1 MGLPCG
7 VMLTDVQAA
16 KVADAQQAAYFRSEL
31 AAEREFLLIGIAKR
45 QALIHRPGDAGRRMR
60 ASMRSAEAEVR
71 YLERLIAG
79 LDSRFG
85 RADAADV
92 NR

>member
-1 MGLPCG
+1 
-7 VMLTDVQAA
+7 MLTDLQAA
-16 KVADAQQAAYFRSEL
+16 KVADTQQAAYFRSEL
-31 AAEREFLLIGIAKR
+31 AAERELLLTGIGKR
-45 QALIHRPGDAGRRMR
+45 QALVHRPGDAGRRMR
-60 ASMRSAEAEVR
+60 ASLRSAEAELR

-85 RADAADV
+85 TAKRVDR